1 MIRWFNLKFKK
12 IFLISI
18 FILAILMIGAV
29 SAGENTTSD
38 ELSTHKDNLIQNTNE
53 DSLKDS
59 SWDVN
64 INREKTNT
72 TRYNHVDF
80 YIEVGDDYD
89 TSAINDKSNFSVVLD
104 NITYDEVL
112 FVENKMILIGG
123 PQNLTVGNHT
133 YTAMCLDGSFKTK
146 TFEVTSPITDT
157 SFEKNIVFDNP
168 NDSYK
173 YDIDVTLDSNI
184 NQGNISVFIDNKRY
198 VKQEITYTWLFF
210 QINIINV
217 GWGVHDLKILY
228 EGGGEYPTYAIESKI
243 NITYK
248 IDMESIQWE
257 RYTSGNTLLNVTIP
271 SVLMGNEFITKI
283 DGKVYPHY
291 FNGYNMVIDATR
303 VLNGTHTLVVSY
315 LGDDKFYPASFSQT
329 FSVEKPSV
337 DNNFEK
343 YGIQIIPYKSKD
355 YYFFLN
361 LPIVNAKGKFVV
373 EIWDG
378 ANEKLLKNI
387 SSALTNGRARIAM
400 PSLNGGDYWYRSYY
414 SGSDIGVDDAQ
425 GTFFVRYCITGPGD
439 DESYLYEC
447 KIDEDYYVSLKVSN
461 LISGNLTLY
470 VYNAFYDSIEPVK
483 KDLIYN
489 TSVKIVNSEAKI
501 KIPINKLGFYLIES
515 NYTGDSEV
523 ENYYQFINVRP
534 SKLIISEEVFI
545 QKPSEFIFTIP
556 GDGNGTII
564 MHFMDY
570 DVEIFNFTIDVIDG
584 VATYDLSKINVTQY
598 FDYAYLE
605 YKGNYGNVNLTSN
618 WGDTLR
624 VYYVYSLADI
634 IEENGKFRVVLVLPN
649 DEGNITF
656 YLDNNPIARGEL
668 INGTLNLTLPDLPY
682 GKHILSAYFDD
693 DPNQDNI
700 FPYDPT
706 RDYNVNVKKTTGVS
720 VKGNGADTKTNLV
733 LTITMDKYTT
743 GKVMLLINGKTYYGN
758 VINGISDINCQK
770 LAEGTYD
777 VKVFYL
783 GDDNFFN
790 ESYSTKITVKKAVV
804 TPKIVAS
811 NTVMY
816 YASGAKLKI
825 KVYDKY
831 GQPAGKVLVKIKI
844 GKYLFK
850 VYTKNGVAV
859 FKIPNKI
866 TPKKYTITIASLGV
880 KVNKKLTVKQI
891 LNLKKV
897 NVKKSANNLLLKATL
912 KQAKKPLK
920 AKTIT
925 FKFNGKKYKAKTNK
939 KGIAKVV
946 IKKAVLNKLKV
957 GKKIAYA
964 ATYLKDTVKRTV
976 KVKP

>member
-1 MIRWFNLKFKK
+1 
-12 IFLISI
+12 
-18 FILAILMIGAV
+18 
-29 SAGENTTSD
+29 
-38 ELSTHKDNLIQNTNE
+38 
-53 DSLKDS
+53 
-59 SWDVN
+59 
-64 INREKTNT
+64 
-72 TRYNHVDF
+72 
-80 YIEVGDDYD
+80 
-89 TSAINDKSNFSVVLD
+89 
-104 NITYDEVL
+104 
-112 FVENKMILIGG
+112 
-123 PQNLTVGNHT
+123 
-133 YTAMCLDGSFKTK
+133 
-146 TFEVTSPITDT
+146 
-157 SFEKNIVFDNP
+157 
-168 NDSYK
+168 
-173 YDIDVTLDSNI
+173 
-184 NQGNISVFIDNKRY
+184 
-198 VKQEITYTWLFF
+198 
-210 QINIINV
+210 
-217 GWGVHDLKILY
+217 
-228 EGGGEYPTYAIESKI
+228 
-243 NITYK
+243 
-248 IDMESIQWE
+248 MESIQWE
-257 RYTSGNTLLNVTIP
+257 HYTSGNTLLNVTIP
-271 SVLMGNEFITKI
+271 SILMGNEFITKI

-329 FSVEKPSV
+329 FTVEKPSV

-343 YGIQIIPYKSKD
+343 YGIQIIPYKSND

-414 SGSDIGVDDAQ
+414 SGSDISVDDAQ

-489 TSVKIVNSEAKI
+489 TSVKIINNEAKI

-564 MHFMDY
+564 MHFMDF
-570 DVEIFNFTIDVIDG
+570 DVEIFNFTIDVIGG

-605 YKGNYGNVNLTSN
+605 YNGNYGNVNLTSN

-790 ESYSTKITVKKAVV
+790 ASYSTKITVKKAVV

-816 YASGAKLKI
+816 YASAAKLKI

-920 AKTIT
+920 AKTIA
-925 FKFNGKKYKAKTNK
+925 FKFNGKKYKVKTNK

-957 GKKIAYA
+957 GKKIAYT